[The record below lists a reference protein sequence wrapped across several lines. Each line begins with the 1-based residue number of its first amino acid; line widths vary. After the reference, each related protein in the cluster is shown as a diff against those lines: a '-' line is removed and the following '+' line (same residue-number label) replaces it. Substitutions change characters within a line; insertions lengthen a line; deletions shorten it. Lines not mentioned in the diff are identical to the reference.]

1 MQRCETGKFSN
12 KIQTHSETMKIHN
25 NDYISTFAY
34 ESIQNCDVYM
44 QYYMYICLMYIF
56 LSETH

>member
-1 MQRCETGKFSN
+1 MWNWENFESN
-12 KIQTHSETMKIHN
+12 TNTILETMKIHN

-34 ESIQNCDVYM
+34 ESIQNCDEHIYCTYV
-44 QYYMYICLMYIF
+44 QFIF